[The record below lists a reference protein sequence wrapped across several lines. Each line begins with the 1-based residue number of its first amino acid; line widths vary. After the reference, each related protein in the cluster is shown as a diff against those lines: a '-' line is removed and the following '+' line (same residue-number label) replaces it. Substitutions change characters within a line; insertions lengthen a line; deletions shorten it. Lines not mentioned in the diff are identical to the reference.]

1 MMMKKALFIDRDGT
15 LIREPEDE
23 QIDRFEKLEFYPEV
37 FYYLR
42 KIYQENDFELVMVT
56 NQDGLGTA
64 AYPQETFD
72 KIQNLIIR
80 SFENEGIHFKE
91 VIVDDS
97 FADDNSPDRK
107 PNTGR
112 MKYFMNGDYDM
123 ENSFVIGDRLTDVKF
138 AEHLGCQA
146 IFIDNQTHL
155 GNDELSDTDQLR
167 RKAAKITDNWKSIY
181 EFLLAGD
188 RKTTILRKTDE
199 TSIELKVNLDGNG
212 NYQIDTGIGF
222 FDHMLAQLAKHAQID
237 LDIQVKGDLE
247 VDEHHTIEDTAIAL
261 GDAFHQLLQDKKG
274 LQRYGFLLPM
284 DESLAQVAV
293 DFGNRYSFDWQAE
306 FHREKIG
313 DMPCELFD
321 HFFKS
326 FAEQAKATLHIKVSG
341 KNEHHKIEAIF
352 KGFAHAVKMAV
363 QRDVENKNLPSTKG
377 ML

>member
-1 MMMKKALFIDRDGT
+1 MKKALFIDRDGT
-15 LIREPEDE
+15 LIREPKDE
-23 QIDRFEKLEFYPEV
+23 QIDSFEKLEFYPEV
-37 FYYLR
+37 FHYLR
-42 KIYQENDFELVMVT
+42 KIYQEGVFELIMVT
-56 NQDGLGTA
+56 NQDGLGTPE
-64 AYPQETFD
+64 YPQATFD
-72 KIQNLIIR
+72 KIQSLIIR
-80 SFENEGIHFKE
+80 SFENEGVHFKE

-97 FADDNSPDRK
+97 FADDDSPDRK
-107 PNTGR
+107 PNIGR
-112 MKYFMNGDYDM
+112 MKHFLNGEYDM
-123 ENSFVIGDRLTDVKF
+123 NNSFVIGDRLTDVKF
-138 AEHLGCQA
+138 AENLGCQA

-155 GNDELSDTDQLR
+155 GIDELADTDQLR
-167 RKAAKITDNWKSIY
+167 RKAAKTTDNWKSIY
-181 EFLLAGD
+181 EFLKAGD
-188 RKTTILRKTDE
+188 RKTTIVRNTDE
-199 TSIELKVNLDGNG
+199 TDIDVQVNLDGNG

-237 LDIQVKGDLE
+237 LDIYVKGDLE

-261 GDAFHQLLQDKKG
+261 GDAFHQLLKDKKG

-341 KNEHHKIEAIF
+341 QNEHHKIEAIF
-352 KGFAHAVKMAV
+352 KAFAQAVKMAI
-363 QRDVENKNLPSTKG
+363 QRNVDDENLPTTKG
-377 ML
+377 LL

>member
-1 MMMKKALFIDRDGT
+1 M
-15 LIREPEDE
+15 
-23 QIDRFEKLEFYPEV
+23 
-37 FYYLR
+37 
-42 KIYQENDFELVMVT
+42 
-56 NQDGLGTA
+56 
-64 AYPQETFD
+64 
-72 KIQNLIIR
+72 
-80 SFENEGIHFKE
+80 S
-91 VIVDDS
+91 S
-97 FADDNSPDRK
+97 
-107 PNTGR
+107 
-112 MKYFMNGDYDM
+112 
-123 ENSFVIGDRLTDVKF
+123 
-138 AEHLGCQA
+138 
-146 IFIDNQTHL
+146 IFIDNETHL
-155 GNDELSDTDQLR
+155 GNDELTDSDQLR

-181 EFLLAGD
+181 EFLKAGD

-212 NYQIDTGIGF
+212 KYQIDTGIGF

-237 LDIQVKGDLE
+237 LDIHVKGDLE

-284 DESLAQVAV
+284 DESLAQVAI

-306 FHREKIG
+306 FQREKIG

-352 KGFAHAVKMAV
+352 KGFAHAVKMAI

>member
-1 MMMKKALFIDRDGT
+1 MKKALFIDRDGT
-15 LIREPEDE
+15 LIREPKDE
-23 QIDRFEKLEFYPEV
+23 QIDSFEKLEFYPEV
-37 FYYLR
+37 FHYLR
-42 KIYQENDFELVMVT
+42 KIYQEGVFELIMVT
-56 NQDGLGTA
+56 NQDGLGTPE
-64 AYPQETFD
+64 YPQATFD
-72 KIQNLIIR
+72 KIQSLIIR

-97 FADDNSPDRK
+97 FADDDSPDRK
-107 PNTGR
+107 PNIGR
-112 MKYFMNGDYDM
+112 MKHFLNGEYDM
-123 ENSFVIGDRLTDVKF
+123 KKSFVIGDRLTDVKF
-138 AEHLGCQA
+138 AENLGCQA

-155 GNDELSDTDQLR
+155 GIDELADTDQLR
-167 RKAAKITDNWKSIY
+167 RKAAKTTDKWKSIY
-181 EFLLAGD
+181 EFLKAGD
-188 RKTTILRKTDE
+188 RKTTIVRNTDE
-199 TSIELKVNLDGNG
+199 TDIELQVNLDGNG

-237 LDIQVKGDLE
+237 LDIYVKGDLE

-261 GDAFHQLLQDKKG
+261 GDAFHQLLKDKKG

-326 FAEQAKATLHIKVSG
+326 FAVQAKATLHIKVSG
-341 KNEHHKIEAIF
+341 QNEHHKIEAIF
-352 KGFAHAVKMAV
+352 KAFAQAVKMAI
-363 QRDVENKNLPSTKG
+363 QRNVDDENLPTTKG
-377 ML
+377 LL